1 MVAEEHLPWSPYGPL
16 TPQQPTGLSKMQIDH
31 QPGFTPSP
39 TPRLPGPLKTK
50 SKPLL
55 VATSPCKVWPHPSS
69 PPSPLCFSHLASCL
83 LGTLMTRG
91 HFSLHVP
98 TLLSP
103 PQRPCPLCLTPKV
116 ALLPQFPQLFSPE
129 HPSLLIS
136 PCHSCM
142 TLLTV
147 TDGTVTPPRSY
158 VEVPSPY
165 VTWTWGL
172 LQVVED
178 IRMRL

>member
-1 MVAEEHLPWSPYGPL
+1 MVAGEHLPWSPYGPL
-16 TPQQPTGLSKMQIDH
+16 TPQQPTGLSKMQID
-31 QPGFTPSP
+31 
-39 TPRLPGPLKTK
+39 
-50 SKPLL
+50 
-55 VATSPCKVWPHPSS
+55 TSPVLPPPPPHGRLVLLRRNPNPSS
-69 PPSPLCFSHLASCL
+69 WPQAPARSGLIHPPPSPLCFSHLASCL

-129 HPSLLIS
+129 HPSLLIL

-158 VEVPSPY
+158 DEVPSPY
-165 VTWTWGL
+165 VTLTWGL